1 MKNKPFLF
9 LIAFFFSSLGNA
21 WTHQG
26 SNTFGWRNEK
36 LTLYVNPTNCT
47 ISQEE
52 LFDLVDRA
60 ISAWN
65 GIPSTKLEL
74 VRASAPALDG
84 DPEFRAGT
92 ATQLPLVVC
101 SNNLNDYGSVD
112 ADSILGFVPYFQED
126 SDGYVVYSGLV
137 LNAQPGALAELS
149 QLEPGER
156 ELVVGHELGHVLGLG
171 HSGDPSALMYFQL
184 NKNFL
189 LLTQDDQDGVA
200 QLYPKNVFDGIV
212 GCSAS
217 HQVTSELPRTAIAIS
232 LIGLALLLI
241 TGRWIF
247 KIEPLRE
254 FEE

>member
-1 MKNKPFLF
+1 MKNKKLF
-9 LIAFFFSSLGNA
+9 CLIAFLHCSFGGA

-26 SNTFGWRNEK
+26 SNTFGWRHQK
-36 LTLYVNPTNCT
+36 LTIHVNPNNCT
-47 ISQEE
+47 ISQSE
-52 LFDLVDRA
+52 LFELVDRA
-60 ISAWN
+60 IEAWN
-65 GIPSTKLEL
+65 GIPSTGLEL
-74 VRASAPALDG
+74 VRAASPAVDG
-84 DPEFRAGT
+84 DAEFRAGT

-101 SNNLNDYGSVD
+101 SKNLSDYGDVD

-137 LNAQPGALAELS
+137 LNSQPGALAELS

-200 QLYPKNVFDGIV
+200 QLYPKNIFDGIV
-212 GCSAS
+212 GCSATY
-217 HQVTSELPRTAIAIS
+217 QRNSEIPRIAIAIS

-241 TGRWIF
+241 LGRWIF